1 MEWLSYA
8 EQFYLEDEGGTSG
21 NAWLRQLAV
30 APLCGNVDFPF
41 ITHTHLLHG
50 DDPAFDEV
58 AEANGQGGTAA
69 AGVKLFAVGL
79 ALGQHLII
87 YAIRK
92 RHHAFLQRFIGEPI
106 LVGLCI
112 RSFIHAV
119 GVVDV

>member
-1 MEWLSYA
+1 MA
-8 EQFYLEDEGGTSG
+8 RGG
-21 NAWLRQLAV
+21 A
-30 APLCGNVDFPF
+30 
-41 ITHTHLLHG
+41 
-50 DDPAFDEV
+50 
-58 AEANGQGGTAA
+58 AA
-69 AGVKLFAVGL
+69 AGVKLFAVDGAARIMCRDDAAGRGMFAVGL